1 MRIGASFILI
11 EGYCYQSYQW
21 KFLRP
26 LGRLSHV
33 LSFLDKYEVD
43 EICITRPIRKVDS
56 SSTLLNDFEQVKLS
70 LSNSPISIGGGIR
83 SLKHL
88 KALSE
93 LPVERI
99 HFSHAFLARKENI
112 INQSINLYGKQA
124 IVATLPVKLKD
135 KDLLVYDC
143 AKATFRILDSNV
155 LDFINESA
163 DEVMLIDVQNE
174 GIDDKF
180 NFRILEQLNIN
191 NEKLIISGGLGHKT
205 IKQAKDLGIASCLI
219 ENRILQKENYIKTEL

>member
-1 MRIGASFILI
+1 MSKVLVTGGLGFIGAHLVNNLLI
-11 EGYCYQSYQW
+11 
-21 KFLRP
+21 KKHR
-26 LGRLSHV
+26 V
-33 LSFLDKYEVD
+33 LIVD
-43 EICITRPIRKVDS
+43 NE
-56 SSTLLNDFEQVKLS
+56 ST
-70 LSNSPISIGGGIR
+70 IGGIMYRNPRCKFVNG
-83 SLKHL
+83 
-88 KALSE
+88 
-93 LPVERI
+93 
-99 HFSHAFLARKENI
+99 NI

-163 DEVMLIDVQNE
+163 DEVMIIDVQNE